1 MSHSLRLMT
10 WNVRSLRDDRAAVA
24 QILAD
29 CAPDVLFVQEAPRFL
44 RAQSKL
50 AALAREAGL
59 VVAAGGRPAAGV
71 ALLTTLRVDVDAPT
85 NRLLTKTPRLH
96 QRGVAAAQ
104 LTLGDLSF
112 TVASL
117 HLGLDA
123 GERQRHASEIT
134 DLLGTVP
141 SVIAGD
147 FNERSSGPAWQVLAA
162 GRHDV
167 GAAQNLPTFSTADP
181 RRRIDSILVPADWQ
195 VTPVSPLEIL
205 HESDLV
211 AATDHRPVIAD
222 VVGWGR

>member
-1 MSHSLRLMT
+1 MT
-10 WNVRSLRDDRAAVA
+10 WNVRSLRDYRDAVLRV
-24 QILAD
+24 IRE

-44 RAQSKL
+44 RARSKL

-71 ALLTTLRVDVDAPT
+71 ALLTTLRVDVDCA
-85 NRLLTKTPRLH
+85 RDHLLSKSPRLH
-96 QRGVAAAQ
+96 QRGLAVAQ

-112 TVASL
+112 AAASL

-123 GERQRHASEIT
+123 TERQRHASEIEQF
-134 DLLGTVP
+134 LGGGPAV
-141 SVIAGD
+141 VAGD
-147 FNERSSGPAWQVLAA
+147 FNERSTGPAWQALAA
-162 GRHDV
+162 GRTDV
-167 GAAQNLPTFSTADP
+167 GAAADLPTFSTADP
-181 RRRIDSILVPADWQ
+181 RRRIDTILVPTDWR

-222 VVGWGR
+222 VVG

>member
-1 MSHSLRLMT
+1 MSHPLRLMT
-10 WNVRSLRDDRAAVA
+10 WNVRSLRDDRAAIVRVLRA
-24 QILAD
+24 S
-29 CAPDVLFVQEAPRFL
+29 APDVLFVQEAPRFL

-71 ALLTTLRVDVDAPT
+71 ALLTTLRVDVDAPASH
-85 NRLLTKTPRLH
+85 RLTKTRGLH
-96 QRGVAAAQ
+96 QRGLATAR
-104 LTLGDLSF
+104 LTLGELSF
-112 TVASL
+112 MAASL

-123 GERQRHASEIT
+123 DERQRHTSEIAT
-134 DLLGTVP
+134 ILGGAPAV
-141 SVIAGD
+141 VAGD
-147 FNERSSGPAWQVLAA
+147 FNEGSAGRAWQALAA
-162 GRHDV
+162 GRQDV
-167 GAAQNLPTFSTADP
+167 GAAQNLPTFSAADP
-181 RRRIDSILVPADWQ
+181 RRRIDTILVPASWQ